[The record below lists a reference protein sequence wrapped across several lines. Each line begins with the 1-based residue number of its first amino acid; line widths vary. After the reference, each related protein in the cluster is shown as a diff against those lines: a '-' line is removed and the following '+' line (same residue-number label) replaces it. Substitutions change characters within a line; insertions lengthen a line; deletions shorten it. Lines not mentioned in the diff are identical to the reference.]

1 VASFAAAPP
10 KGGGGET
17 GNRHQKTDGR
27 EEAGIVGS
35 GGGKCGC
42 FRIAGF
48 AAK

>member
-1 VASFAAAPP
+1 
-10 KGGGGET
+10 
-17 GNRHQKTDGR
+17 
-27 EEAGIVGS
+27 VGS